1 MSITELAKE
10 ERVGFKS
17 PAVMGASGWLCF
29 FSLAFWA
36 AREACHSKSLDELM
50 QSSCLQYRLTHQHS
64 ESSPGY

>member
-17 PAVMGASGWLCF
+17 PAVMGGVGTEAS
-29 FSLAFWA
+29 
-36 AREACHSKSLDELM
+36 HSKSLEELI
-50 QSSCLQYRLTHQHS
+50 QSSCLQYRLTHQLS